1 MILFSPLPSP
11 SFPPNPVFCTFI
23 VLAASFRAMKALF
36 NRFNRARAHSK
47 GKVKDPT
54 DSDSLSPP
62 ATSYQKEK
70 LPQLPPLREWLPP
83 LPPLEQPQRSI
94 GTPSSITS
102 HKHLPERSSRPLPP
116 IEESLVHFTS
126 YDPISISDSKGPLSH
141 VTEEDSV
148 DTNVGTRTVSP
159 RADQNSA
166 GRNSRK
172 TGNGSIATTDGSSDV
187 PKKAAFLSP
196 RPTPS
201 GLNADRPSPEDAS
214 ASNTS
219 TVVRSQPSHPKVP
232 RGSKPTAASG
242 PRPDVGPSTNSTQT
256 VKGASTRSMTS
267 PYSAKAA
274 YGNGAS
280 THQSLPPA
288 SSNEGAE
295 EDLVT
300 HLGPR
305 ERTRQEILSEIVASE
320 ERYERHPCLL
330 NRSVNC
336 PADMSP
342 SCSRSRTPL

>member
-116 IEESLVHFTS
+116 IEDSLVHFTS

-196 RPTPS
+196 RSNSFGSQCRSSLTRRRVCLEHEYCCS
-201 GLNADRPSPEDAS
+201 FATFTSQSP
-214 ASNTS
+214 
-219 TVVRSQPSHPKVP
+219 PW
-232 RGSKPTAASG
+232 
-242 PRPDVGPSTNSTQT
+242 
-256 VKGASTRSMTS
+256 
-267 PYSAKAA
+267 
-274 YGNGAS
+274 
-280 THQSLPPA
+280 L
-288 SSNEGAE
+288 
-295 EDLVT
+295 
-300 HLGPR
+300 
-305 ERTRQEILSEIVASE
+305 
-320 ERYERHPCLL
+320 
-330 NRSVNC
+330 
-336 PADMSP
+336 
-342 SCSRSRTPL
+342 